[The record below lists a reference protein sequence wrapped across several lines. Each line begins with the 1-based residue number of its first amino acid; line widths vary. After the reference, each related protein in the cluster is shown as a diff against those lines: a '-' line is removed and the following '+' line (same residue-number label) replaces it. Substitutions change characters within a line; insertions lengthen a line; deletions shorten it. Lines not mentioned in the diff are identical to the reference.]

1 MTAVSLPALR
11 HCAVQEGEYL
21 PVLSRT
27 DPGLRQYLDSVGLL
41 GGGTDR
47 WVIDYLPLPHCVAQ
61 IRRPTGRV
69 SLGVETSGGRQPG

>member
-1 MTAVSLPALR
+1 M
-11 HCAVQEGEYL
+11 QEGEYL

-47 WVIDYLPLPHCVAQ
+47 WVIDSVLRL
-61 IRRPTGRV
+61 
-69 SLGVETSGGRQPG
+69 